1 MPGRHGTYA
10 PGGMYP
16 VRGSAPSPRPTRPM
30 GFASAWALG
39 VGTMIGAG
47 IFSLSAD
54 AARHAGPGAIVS
66 YALAG
71 ASALVL
77 ALNFGRLAALRPVSG
92 GPYVYVRDALG
103 PGAAFLAG
111 WQLWLGM
118 GLSGSLYAL
127 GFARYLTYFW
137 PGAPEY
143 VTAPAC
149 VVLVAGVNALGPKAA
164 AALQNLSVALLLLV
178 LGAFLLTG
186 LGRVD
191 PAFYAPFLPYGW
203 SGVLDAV
210 PLAFTSYLG
219 FEMVA
224 QAAGAVRDPRR
235 TVPAAM
241 VACVLSVT
249 ALYSAIMAVSV
260 GVVHHVDLASSAT
273 PLAEVARRLMGRAG
287 ASAVA
292 AGGLV
297 ATLSS
302 ANGVVLASVELGEAM
317 AADGLLPRW
326 LVPAGGPPGRRLA
339 LRPSSLRL
347 GAAAVLVA
355 GAGTLVGRLD
365 WLARGVGV
373 LHFLPFSL
381 IPLAVLHH
389 AARQEQAMLR
399 GPSAWRSSVLPLAA
413 LAVMGFLL
421 RRIDPADL
429 RIAVGLTLPGFAWLL
444 LRRR

>member
-1 MPGRHGTYA
+1 
-10 PGGMYP
+10 
-16 VRGSAPSPRPTRPM
+16 M

-54 AARHAGPGAIVS
+54 AARYAGPGAIVS
-66 YALAG
+66 YVVAG
-71 ASALVL
+71 AAAFVL
-77 ALNFGRLAALRPVSG
+77 ALNFGRLAAIRPVSA
-92 GPYVYVRDALG
+92 GPYVYIRDALG
-103 PGAAFLAG
+103 PGPAFLAG
-111 WQLWLGM
+111 WQLWVGM
-118 GLSGSLYAL
+118 GLSASFYAL

-149 VVLVAGVNALGPKAA
+149 VLLVAAVNALGPKAA
-164 AALQNLSVALLLLV
+164 AALQNLSVALLLFV
-178 LGAFLLTG
+178 LTG
-186 LGRVD
+186 FLVTGLPRVD
-191 PAFYAPFLPYGW
+191 PAFYAPLLPYGW
-203 SGVLDAV
+203 AGVLDAV
-210 PLAFTSYLG
+210 PLVFTSYLG

-224 QAAGAVRDPRR
+224 QAAGAVRDPQR

-241 VACVLSVT
+241 MACVLSVT
-249 ALYSAIMAVSV
+249 ALYAGIMAVSV
-260 GVVHHVDLASSAT
+260 GVVHHVDLSGSAT
-273 PLAEVARRLMGRAG
+273 PLAEVARRLVGHAG

-317 AADGLLPRW
+317 AGDGLLPRW
-326 LVPAGGPPGRRLA
+326 LVPPGGRPGRLLA

-347 GAAAVLVA
+347 GLAAVLVA
-355 GAGTLVGRLD
+355 MAGTLVGRLD

-381 IPLAVLHH
+381 IPLALLHYT
-389 AARQEQAMLR
+389 APSSGLDLR
-399 GPSAWRSSVLPLAA
+399 RPAVWRSSLLPLAA
-413 LAVMGFLL
+413 LAVMGFML
-421 RRIDPADL
+421 RRIDPTDL
-429 RIAVGLTLPGFAWLL
+429 WVAIALTLPGAVWFLI
-444 LRRR
+444 RGR

>member
-1 MPGRHGTYA
+1 
-10 PGGMYP
+10 
-16 VRGSAPSPRPTRPM
+16 M
-30 GFASAWALG
+30 GFTSAWALG
-39 VGTMIGAG
+39 TGTMIGAG

-54 AARHAGPGAIVS
+54 TARYAGPGAIVS
-66 YALAG
+66 YVLAG
-71 ASALVL
+71 GAAFVL
-77 ALNFGRLAALRPVSG
+77 ALAFGRLAAIRPVSG
-92 GPYVYVRDALG
+92 GPYVYIRDALG
-103 PGAAFLAG
+103 TGAAFLAG
-111 WQLWLGM
+111 WQLWIGM
-118 GLSGSLYAL
+118 GLSASFYAL
-127 GFARYLTYFW
+127 GFARYLTYFF
-137 PGAPEY
+137 PGVPDY
-143 VTAPAC
+143 VTAPSC
-149 VVLVAGVNALGPKAA
+149 VLLVAAVNALGSRAA
-164 AALQNLSVALLLLV
+164 AVLQNLSVALLLLV
-178 LGAFLLTG
+178 LTAFLVAG
-186 LGRVD
+186 FPRVD

-241 VACVLSVT
+241 MACVLSVT
-249 ALYSAIMAVSV
+249 MLYAAIMAVSV
-260 GVVHHVDLASSAT
+260 GVVHHVDLAASAT
-273 PLAEVARRLMGRAG
+273 PLAEAARRLLGRVG

-302 ANGVVLASVELGEAM
+302 ANGVVLASVELGETM

-326 LVPAGGPPGRRLA
+326 LVPAGEGAARIVP
-339 LRPSSLRL
+339 LRHASLRL

-355 GAGTLVGRLD
+355 MAGTLVGRLE

-381 IPLAVLHH
+381 IPLALLHH
-389 AARQEQAMLR
+389 VTSPDGQTPLR
-399 GPSAWRSSVLPLAA
+399 PSVWRSSLLPLGA

-421 RRIDPADL
+421 RRIDPRDL
-429 RIAVGLTLPGFAWLL
+429 WVAVGLTLPGIVWRVG
-444 LRRR
+444 RRR